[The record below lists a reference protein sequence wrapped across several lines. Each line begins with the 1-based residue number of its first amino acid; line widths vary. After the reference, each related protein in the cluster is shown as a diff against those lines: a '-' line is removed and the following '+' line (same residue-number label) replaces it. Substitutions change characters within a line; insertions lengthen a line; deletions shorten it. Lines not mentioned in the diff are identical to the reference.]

1 MRRCN
6 MRTRLLWMVAL
17 GLPLLLIGG
26 SPSLGLAGEAGQQ
39 AQTPAKA
46 EKAEKTEEA
55 KKETTETTK
64 ASKAAEKPAETKKP
78 GGLVGTVVAVTPGSR
93 TVVVDVLLGKE
104 VLRVGAEVTN
114 RTKIME
120 RGKSAALADLKGGE
134 RVRINFRR
142 VATGDEAL
150 SVDILRAAKG

>member
-1 MRRCN
+1 
-6 MRTRLLWMVAL
+6 MRTRLFWMVAL

-26 SPSLGLAGEAGQQ
+26 SPSLGLAGEAEQKAQ
-39 AQTPAKA
+39 APAKA

-55 KKETTETTK
+55 TKQTTEATK

-78 GGLVGTVVAVTPGSR
+78 AGLVGTLVAVTPASR
-93 TVVVDVLLGKE
+93 TVVVDVPLGKQ
-104 VLRVGAEVTN
+104 VLRIGAEVTD
-114 RTKIME
+114 RTKIRE
-120 RGKSAALADLKGGE
+120 GSKKASLADLKEGE

-150 SVDILRAAKG
+150 SVDILRAPKS

>member
-1 MRRCN
+1 
-6 MRTRLLWMVAL
+6 MRTRLFWMAAL

-26 SPSLGLAGEAGQQ
+26 SPSLGLAGEAEQK

-55 KKETTETTK
+55 TKETTETTK

-78 GGLVGTVVAVTPGSR
+78 AGLVGTVVAVTTGSK
-93 TVVVDVLLGKE
+93 TLVVDVPHGKAT
-104 VLRVGAEVTN
+104 LRIGAEVTD
-114 RTKIME
+114 RTRIREGSK
-120 RGKSAALADLKGGE
+120 KASLAELKEGE

-150 SVDILRAAKG
+150 SVDILGAAKG